1 MTIPIDINNLKDN
14 SLLLQK
20 RIKDKDAKNELDSD
34 WNLLITKKAKIK
46 AKLWIQITN
55 VIIVLLY
62 VIFQIY
68 LVGFSSLSA

>member
-1 MTIPIDINNLKDN
+1 MPIDINNLKDN
-14 SLLLQK
+14 NLLLQK
-20 RIKDKDAKNELDSD
+20 RIKDKDAKKELDRD